1 MIFVRLNVWCFITEK
16 PELHTF
22 LEQLFPVSARTV
34 HFHDDGIWLQRPEFI
49 SFFLFYLKMSILL
62 KFENNSLNLHKK
74 TTNWDIL
81 VVVVKWRHRAI
92 VLFRILSFQVGEQYR
107 LDVFI
112 AERFKCDSNLFV
124 QTSGVHFVRHW
135 EEILPVDYKAD
146 VSENTQVGSLL
157 QVWC

>member
-1 MIFVRLNVWCFITEK
+1 MIFVGLNVWFFIIEK
-16 PELHTF
+16 PGPHTF
-22 LEQLFPVSARTV
+22 LEKLFHVSARIGD
-34 HFHDDGIWLQRPEFI
+34 FHDDDIWLQRPEFI
-49 SFFLFYLKMSILL
+49 SFLLSYFKMSILL
-62 KFENNSLNLHKK
+62 KFKNNSLNLDKK

-92 VLFRILSFQVGEQYR
+92 LLFRVLSFQVGEQYR

-124 QTSGVHFVRHW
+124 QTSGVQFVRQW
-135 EEILPVDYKAD
+135 EEILPVDYIAD
-146 VSENTQVGSLL
+146 DSENTPVGSLL